1 MPRSM
6 RAMRRRA
13 MRMDGRNPYGSEGGY
28 VVSRRA
34 RGDRLMME
42 DMRRYNRGES
52 DYELGEMTEQWQ
64 DIRHDPYMP
73 RDYETGEVYAGLN
86 DFYGEEDMARN
97 RRERDMARR
106 RNDYARQGGQMG
118 GYGSR
123 ANYES
128 NYMNDG
134 HYPMVQGYMPI
145 EAMGRF
151 TGYYGMGEDYARGNR
166 GSDYGYDM
174 ARGRRR
180 VRDYAR
186 YGRRNYGRDY
196 GYDYESGMLGQE
208 ELMEWSEKLK
218 KELED
223 KDKQFFSKENIKKKA
238 EEMGIK
244 FDKFSMEEF
253 YVTVLMVYT
262 DYCKTLGTANM
273 DIYLRLAKDWLEDD
287 DVEVKGSEKLATYH
301 DYIVEGDDD

>member
-28 VVSRRA
+28 VVPRRA
-34 RGDRLMME
+34 RGDRLMMD

-52 DYELGEMTEQWQ
+52 DYDLAEMTEQWQ

-86 DFYGEEDMARN
+86 DFYGEEDMARS
-97 RRERDMARR
+97 RREMDMARR
-106 RNDYARQGGQMG
+106 RRDYARQGG
-118 GYGSR
+118 YSSR
-123 ANYES
+123 ADYNYQ
-128 NYMNDG
+128 DG

-151 TGYYGMGEDYARGNR
+151 TGYYGMGEDYAR
-166 GSDYGYDM
+166 
-174 ARGRRR
+174 
-180 VRDYAR
+180 

-196 GYDYESGMLGQE
+196 GYDYDSKMLGQE
-208 ELMEWSEKLK
+208 EFMEWSEKLK
-218 KELED
+218 KELEE
-223 KDKQFFSKENIKKKA
+223 KDKQYFSKENIKKKA

-253 YVTVLMVYT
+253 YITVLMVYT

-287 DVEVKGSEKLATYH
+287 DVKVKGGEKLATYH